1 MSQEDLPFSHEES
14 NRDRGLGGHCVTLVP
29 RLVLDRLGWLR
40 ADEAAGSGAP
50 DRPDR
55 QRACFFG
62 DVAAQEAPP
71 ARGRAWRALR
81 GHPQPHRRAAGALR
95 LEEPFVLQLVEHESD
110 GRVADSG

>member
-50 DRPDR
+50 
-55 QRACFFG
+55 
-62 DVAAQEAPP
+62 
-71 ARGRAWRALR
+71 
-81 GHPQPHRRAAGALR
+81 
-95 LEEPFVLQLVEHESD
+95 
-110 GRVADSG
+110 